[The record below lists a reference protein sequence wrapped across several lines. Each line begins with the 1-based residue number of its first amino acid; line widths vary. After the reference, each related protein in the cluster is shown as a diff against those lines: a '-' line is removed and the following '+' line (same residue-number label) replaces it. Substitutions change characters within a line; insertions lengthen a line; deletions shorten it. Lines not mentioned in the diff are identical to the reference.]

1 MKLGWSVSAARSRRR
16 SDPGSPFW
24 GQECGHPAYLG
35 HGGSP
40 TVHVVPAGDVTAD
53 VGAVVPVIG
62 VVELLP
68 PEGLTA
74 TAALV
79 TAGVVVAAPDPATP
93 SDVVM
98 LAASGEVTI
107 EELRDP
113 AEAVLPP
120 GVELLE
126 LIDDESGGLGAV

>member
-1 MKLGWSVSAARSRRR
+1 MRKSAATRTRIAADDDQLFS
-16 SDPGSPFW
+16 FNACNACLLV
-24 GQECGHPAYLG
+24 QAYRG

-40 TVHVVPAGDVTAD
+40 TVHVVPAGDITAD
-53 VGAVVPVIG
+53 VGAVVPVI

-79 TAGVVVAAPDPATP
+79 SAGVVVAAPDPATP

-107 EELRDP
+107 EEPRDP

-126 LIDDESGGLGAV
+126 LIDDESCGPGAV